1 MSPTHP
7 SFSSAATAYPP
18 TNGASRVRLD
28 VAPWRL
34 SGVVVAAQLNHRPQ
48 LAALGEAAQRAP
60 YKALPSA
67 PVLAV
72 QPRNALALDGDAVPA
87 GPEGLDVGATLGIVI
102 GRVACRVGVAD
113 ALAHVAGYLVANDLT
128 APIPGESPHYRPG
141 VRFKAR
147 DRSCPLSATVTPVA
161 AVADPDALALR
172 VWIDGQLAQLS
183 DTAER
188 VRGVAQL
195 IADVSDFMTLNPG
208 DVLLL
213 GVAAGAPRALAGQT
227 VSIEIEGVGRL
238 ANRLVQEENTPGSA
252 A

>member
-1 MSPTHP
+1 MSAP
-7 SFSSAATAYPP
+7 SIPLPLSAP
-18 TNGASRVRLD
+18 RVRVD

-48 LAALGEAAQRAP
+48 LAAIGEAARRAP
-60 YKALPSA
+60 YKALPGA

-72 QPRNALALDGDAVPA
+72 QPRNTLAADGDDVPA
-87 GPEGLDVGATLGIVI
+87 GPDGLDVGATLGIVI
-102 GRVACRVGVAD
+102 GRVACRVAAAE

-128 APIPGESPHYRPG
+128 APIPGNSPHYRPG

-147 DRSCPLSATVTPVA
+147 DRSCPLGAAVVPAA
-161 AVADPDALALR
+161 AVADPDALAVR
-172 VWIDGQLAQLS
+172 VWIDGTLAQAT

-195 IADVSDFMTLNPG
+195 IADVSEFMTLNPG

-213 GVAAGAPRALAGQT
+213 GVSHAATGALPGQT
-227 VSIEIEGVGRL
+227 VCIEIDGVGRL
-238 ANRLVQEENTPGSA
+238 TNRLVHEELPTRSA

>member
-1 MSPTHP
+1 MDR
-7 SFSSAATAYPP
+7 SSLLPALSAP
-18 TNGASRVRLD
+18 RVRLD
-28 VAPWRL
+28 VSPWRL

-60 YKALPSA
+60 YKALPTA

-72 QPRNALALDGDAVPA
+72 QPRNALALDGDEVPA
-87 GPEGLDVGATLGIVI
+87 GPDGLDVGATLGIVI
-102 GRVACRVGVAD
+102 GRVACHVGAAD
-113 ALAHVAGYLVANDLT
+113 ALAHVAGYLVADDLS

-147 DRSCPLSATVTPVA
+147 DRSCPLGAEVVPAA
-161 AVADPDALALR
+161 AVADPDALAVR
-172 VWIDGQLAQLS
+172 VWIDGALAQAT
-183 DTAER
+183 DTAGR

-213 GVAAGAPRALAGQT
+213 GVSQGAPRAMAGQT
-227 VSIEIEGVGRL
+227 VTVEIEGVGRL
-238 ANRLVQEENTPGSA
+238 TNRLVQEQNPPGSA

>member
-1 MSPTHP
+1 MRPT
-7 SFSSAATAYPP
+7 PP
-18 TNGASRVRLD
+18 TSPPASTTFAPTDGAARVRMD

-34 SGVVVAAQLNHRPQ
+34 SGVVVAAQLNHRAQ
-48 LAALGEAAQRAP
+48 LAALAEAAQRAP

-72 QPRNALALDGDAVPA
+72 QPRNTLALDGDEAPA
-87 GPEGLDVGATLGIVI
+87 GADGLDVGATLGIVI
-102 GRVACRVGVAD
+102 GRVACRVAAAE
-113 ALAHVAGYLVANDLT
+113 ALDHVAGYLVANDLT
-128 APIPGESPHYRPG
+128 APIPGDTPHYRPG

-147 DRSCPLSATVTPVA
+147 DRSCPLGREVVPAA
-161 AVADPDALALR
+161 AVADPDALAVR
-172 VWIDGQLAQLS
+172 VWIDGTLAQTT

-195 IADVSDFMTLNPG
+195 IADVSEFMTLNPG

-213 GVAAGAPRALAGQT
+213 GVSQGAPRARPGQAVT
-227 VSIEIEGVGRL
+227 VEIDGVGRL
-238 ANRLVQEENTPGSA
+238 TNRLVHDDPSTGSA

>member
-1 MSPTHP
+1 MSPT
-7 SFSSAATAYPP
+7 FLPP
-18 TNGASRVRLD
+18 TLGAERVRVD

-48 LAALGEAAQRAP
+48 LAALADAAQRPP

-72 QPRNALALDGDAVPA
+72 KPRNTLALDGDDVPA
-87 GPEGLDVGATLGIVI
+87 GAEGLDVGATLGIVI
-102 GRVACRVGVAD
+102 GRVACRVSAAE
-113 ALAHVAGYLVANDLT
+113 ALSHVAGYLVANDLS
-128 APIPGESPHYRPG
+128 APIPGDTPHYRPG
-141 VRFKAR
+141 ARFKLR
-147 DRSCPLSATVTPVA
+147 DRSCPLGREVVPVA
-161 AVADPDALALR
+161 AVADPDALAVQ
-172 VWIDGQLAQLS
+172 VWIDGVLAQAT

-208 DVLLL
+208 DLLLL
-213 GVAAGAPRALAGQT
+213 GVAQGAPRALPGQT
-227 VSIEIEGVGRL
+227 VTVEIDGVGRL
-238 ANRLVQEENTPGSA
+238 TNRLVHDDLSTGSA

>member
-1 MSPTHP
+1 MSP
-7 SFSSAATAYPP
+7 SLYPP
-18 TNGASRVRLD
+18 TLGAERVRVD
-28 VAPWRL
+28 MAPWRL

-48 LAALGEAAQRAP
+48 LAALTEAAQRAP

-72 QPRNALALDGDAVPA
+72 QPRNALALDGDEVPA
-87 GPEGLDVGATLGIVI
+87 GAEGLDVGATLGIVI
-102 GRVACRVGVAD
+102 GRVACRVAAAE

-128 APIPGESPHYRPG
+128 APIPGDTPHYRPG

-147 DRSCPLSATVTPVA
+147 DRSCPLGAAVTPAA

-183 DTAER
+183 DTALR

-195 IADVSDFMTLNPG
+195 VADVSEFMTLNPG

-213 GVAAGAPRALAGQT
+213 GVSQGAPRALPGQT
-227 VSIEIEGVGRL
+227 VTVEITGVGRL
-238 ANRLVQEENTPGSA
+238 TNRLVHEDLSTGSA